1 MGLLAI
7 LYDLDNAWKTTLIHM
22 WKDEVYIVCNIIISS
37 IISPS
42 DSVDAIVYLVDAY
55 YQAQP

>member
-1 MGLLAI
+1 
-7 LYDLDNAWKTTLIHM
+7 M